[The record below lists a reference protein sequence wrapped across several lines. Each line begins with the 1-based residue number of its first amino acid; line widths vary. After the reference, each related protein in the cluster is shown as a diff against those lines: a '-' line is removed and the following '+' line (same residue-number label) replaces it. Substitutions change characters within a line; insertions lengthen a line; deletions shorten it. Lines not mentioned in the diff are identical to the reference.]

1 MANREIKLTVDDY
14 LLDTLN
20 AEADTRNI
28 TRAQLIRQ
36 IVHTSLSPSHT
47 RFPAAVT
54 AVLKIADGRLTRM
67 QAEHITAVV
76 VKEING

>member
-1 MANREIKLTVDDY
+1 MPNREIKLTVPDD
-14 LLDTLN
+14 LLNTLHDE
-20 AEADTRNI
+20 AEPSNI
-28 TRAQLIRQ
+28 TRAQLVRN
-36 IVHTSLSPSHT
+36 IVDSSLMASHT

-76 VKEING
+76 IKEVNG